1 MQLKKKSNNALFQLV
16 FMRIQYMLKNY
27 AITKTQTSVFDFQRI
42 LASCIVHPAYYIH
55 TVQLNRLESLN
66 STVFLL
72 LTADT
77 LDICTFALIIQ
88 HAHPCGAILY

>member
-1 MQLKKKSNNALFQLV
+1 
-16 FMRIQYMLKNY
+16 MLKNN
-27 AITKTQTSVFDFQRI
+27 AITKTRTSVFDFQQL

-55 TVQLNRLESLN
+55 TVQLNRLESLYN

-72 LTADT
+72 LTADA
-77 LDICTFALIIQ
+77 LDICTFALITQ